1 MTFGETLKSLRESK
15 NLTQKQL
22 GEQIGISRPT
32 INLWERGK
40 VKPTKPETV
49 EKLAN
54 ALGVTVKD
62 LIGDEVVSVKE
73 KKAAPNK
80 EKAAAD
86 AEEKPLAVVG
96 PLEEAIADTEI
107 PSEEKTV
114 SVSEV
119 PSEEVISAT
128 ETPTEEKAITPT
140 SGASSKAISLGTR
153 LATLLAE
160 ADEAVSLTEEE
171 AVALKEVSAVSEEEI
186 SSAPKREEKAS
197 AEAISLAT
205 RLAILLPEL
214 SASEKDAVMVSLN
227 AAYWRSR

>member
-1 MTFGETLKSLRESK
+1 MTFGETVKSLRESK

-40 VKPTKPETV
+40 IKPKKPETI

-62 LIGDEVVSVKE
+62 LIGDEVVSVK
-73 KKAAPNK
+73 K
-80 EKAAAD
+80 EKAAPKKKVTISKPKKAV
-86 AEEKPLAVVG
+86 EK
-96 PLEEAIADTEI
+96 
-107 PSEEKTV
+107 K
-114 SVSEV
+114 
-119 PSEEVISAT
+119 
-128 ETPTEEKAITPT
+128 
-140 SGASSKAISLGTR
+140 
-153 LATLLAE
+153 
-160 ADEAVSLTEEE
+160 
-171 AVALKEVSAVSEEEI
+171 VA
-186 SSAPKREEKAS
+186 APKAEVKKAAQEDKDAPEMTPS

-214 SASEKDAVMVSLN
+214 SSSEKDSVMVSLN

>member
-1 MTFGETLKSLRESK
+1 MTFGETVKSLRESK

-40 VKPTKPETV
+40 IKPKKPETI

-73 KKAAPNK
+73 KKAAPK
-80 EKAAAD
+80 KKATISKPKKAAQED
-86 AEEKPLAVVG
+86 K
-96 PLEEAIADTEI
+96 D
-107 PSEEKTV
+107 
-114 SVSEV
+114 
-119 PSEEVISAT
+119 
-128 ETPTEEKAITPT
+128 
-140 SGASSKAISLGTR
+140 
-153 LATLLAE
+153 
-160 ADEAVSLTEEE
+160 
-171 AVALKEVSAVSEEEI
+171 
-186 SSAPKREEKAS
+186 AS

-205 RLAILLPEL
+205 RLATLLPEL
-214 SASEKDAVMVSLN
+214 SSSEKDSVMVSLN

>member
-1 MTFGETLKSLRESK
+1 MTFGETVKSLRESK

-32 INLWERGK
+32 ITIWERGK
-40 VKPTKPETV
+40 VKPKKPETI

-73 KKAAPNK
+73 KKAAPKPNAPK
-80 EKAAAD
+80 KKVTISKPKKAVAVGD
-86 AEEKPLAVVG
+86 AEREP
-96 PLEEAIADTEI
+96 ITSTEI
-107 PSEEKTV
+107 P
-114 SVSEV
+114 
-119 PSEEVISAT
+119 T
-128 ETPTEEKAITPT
+128 ESIASTKMTP
-140 SGASSKAISLGTR
+140 
-153 LATLLAE
+153 
-160 ADEAVSLTEEE
+160 
-171 AVALKEVSAVSEEEI
+171 
-186 SSAPKREEKAS
+186 S

-214 SASEKDAVMVSLN
+214 SSSEKDSVMVSLN